1 MTGQVDGVGAG
12 LHDVAENDLVDRV
25 FRHAAALDRRRC
37 RRDGQIGCGEP
48 GKGSAEISKWGA
60 RSGEHHDIGIFNW
73 NAHVGAQYSA
83 GAATR
88 PGRRRRRGSLR
99 PTVHMPINRPA
110 ASTLDARS
118 LTPATK
124 TEQILE
130 SFDRLQIGSA
140 VEINEETDPR
150 ALRNEMAQLRPGR
163 FSWDARNLGGNRWT
177 VRLERIDENADGQT
191 FLSHVSAFTSAKA
204 ATMKELAAQMSE
216 RTYRSSDTIFDEGEV
231 WPYLGIVK
239 SGKVIYTL
247 LSPDGKTHTI
257 GERLTHDT
265 LNESGTFD
273 GGGATTR
280 AEALTDATIV
290 TLPSEAVLHAV
301 RNDAELAL
309 GFLIASSQARRRSI
323 DTIADLAFAHVLQ
336 RVAKFLLGY
345 ARTSVGMARGLPGV
359 ENLSQAQIAA
369 AAGTVR
375 DMAARALLRLRTAG
389 ALELDRGRVK
399 AIDRARLEAFAHNV
413 QAPPV

>member
-1 MTGQVDGVGAG
+1 MRG
-12 LHDVAENDLVDRV
+12 RW
-25 FRHAAALDRRRC
+25 RPRPR
-37 RRDGQIGCGEP
+37 P
-48 GKGSAEISKWGA
+48 SK
-60 RSGEHHDIGIFNW
+60 FF
-73 NAHVGAQYSA
+73 
-83 GAATR
+83 
-88 PGRRRRRGSLR
+88 
-99 PTVHMPINRPA
+99 
-110 ASTLDARS
+110 
-118 LTPATK
+118 
-124 TEQILE
+124 E
-130 SFDRLQIGSA
+130 SFDRLPIGSA
-140 VEINEETDPR
+140 LEINEETDPR

-177 VRLERIDENADGQT
+177 IRLERIDENADGQT

-231 WPYLGIVK
+231 WPYLGIVR

-399 AIDRARLEAFAHNV
+399 AIDRARLENFAHNV

>member
-1 MTGQVDGVGAG
+1 
-12 LHDVAENDLVDRV
+12 
-25 FRHAAALDRRRC
+25 
-37 RRDGQIGCGEP
+37 
-48 GKGSAEISKWGA
+48 
-60 RSGEHHDIGIFNW
+60 
-73 NAHVGAQYSA
+73 
-83 GAATR
+83 
-88 PGRRRRRGSLR
+88 
-99 PTVHMPINRPA
+99 MPINRPA
-110 ASTLDARS
+110 AITLDARS
-118 LTPATK
+118 LSAASK
-124 TEQILE
+124 TDQILE
-130 SFDRLQIGSA
+130 SFDKLSLGSA
-140 VEINEETDPR
+140 LEINEEGDPR
-150 ALRNEMAQLRPGR
+150 ALRNEMTQLRPGR
-163 FSWDARNLGGNRWT
+163 FSWDARNLGGSRWT
-177 VRLERIDENADGQT
+177 VRLERIDEHADGET
-191 FLSHVSAFTSAKA
+191 FLQHVAQFTSAKA
-204 ATMKELAAQMSE
+204 VTVKELAGQMSE
-216 RTYRSSDTIFDEGEV
+216 RTFKSGDTIFDEGEM

-239 SGKVIYTL
+239 VGKVIYTL

-280 AEALTDATIV
+280 AEALTDVTIV
-290 TLPSEAVLHAV
+290 TLPSEAVMHAI

-345 ARTSVGMARGLPGV
+345 ARASVGMTRGLPGV

-375 DMAARALLRLRTAG
+375 DMAARALLRLKNAN
-389 ALELDRGRVK
+389 AVELDRGRVR

>member
-1 MTGQVDGVGAG
+1 M
-12 LHDVAENDLVDRV
+12 
-25 FRHAAALDRRRC
+25 
-37 RRDGQIGCGEP
+37 
-48 GKGSAEISKWGA
+48 
-60 RSGEHHDIGIFNW
+60 
-73 NAHVGAQYSA
+73 
-83 GAATR
+83 
-88 PGRRRRRGSLR
+88 
-99 PTVHMPINRPA
+99 NRPA
-110 ASTLDARS
+110 AATLDARS

-124 TEQILE
+124 TQQIVE
-130 SFDRLQIGSA
+130 SFDKLQIGA
-140 VEINEETDPR
+140 ALEISEETDPR
-150 ALRNEMAQLRPGR
+150 ALRNEMTQLRPGR

-177 VRLERIDENADGQT
+177 VRLERIDEHADGET
-191 FLSHVSAFTSAKA
+191 FLTHVAAFTSARA
-204 ATMKELAAQMSE
+204 ATIREIASQMAE
-216 RTYRSSDTIFDEGEV
+216 RNYRAGDTIFDEDEV

-239 SGKVIYTL
+239 SGKIIYTL

-280 AEALTDATIV
+280 AEALTDAVIV
-290 TLPSEAVLHAV
+290 TLPSEALVHAV
-301 RNDAELAL
+301 RSDAELAL

-375 DMAARALLRLRTAG
+375 DMAARALLRLKNAG
-389 ALELDRGRVK
+389 ALELDRGRVR

>member
-1 MTGQVDGVGAG
+1 
-12 LHDVAENDLVDRV
+12 
-25 FRHAAALDRRRC
+25 
-37 RRDGQIGCGEP
+37 
-48 GKGSAEISKWGA
+48 
-60 RSGEHHDIGIFNW
+60 
-73 NAHVGAQYSA
+73 
-83 GAATR
+83 
-88 PGRRRRRGSLR
+88 
-99 PTVHMPINRPA
+99 MPINRPA
-110 ASTLDARS
+110 AITLDARS
-118 LTPATK
+118 LSPATK
-124 TEQILE
+124 TENILE
-130 SFDRLQIGSA
+130 NFDKLQIGGA
-140 VEINEETDPR
+140 VEINEESDPR
-150 ALRNEMAQLRPGR
+150 ALRNEMTQLRPGR

-177 VRLERIDENADGQT
+177 IRLERIDEHADGET
-191 FLSHVSAFTSAKA
+191 FLQHVPQFTAAKA
-204 ATMKELAAQMSE
+204 TTIKELAAQMSE
-216 RTYRSSDTIFDEGEV
+216 RAYKSGDTIFDEGEM

-265 LNESGTFD
+265 LNESATFD
-273 GGGATTR
+273 SGGATTR
-280 AEALTDATIV
+280 AEALTDAVVVTI
-290 TLPSEAVLHAV
+290 PSEAIMHAA
-301 RNDAELAL
+301 RNDAELSL

-345 ARTSVGMARGLPGV
+345 ARTSVGMTRGLPGV

-375 DMAARALLRLRTAG
+375 DMAARALLRLKNAS
-389 ALELDRGRVK
+389 AVELDRGRVK

>member
-1 MTGQVDGVGAG
+1 
-12 LHDVAENDLVDRV
+12 
-25 FRHAAALDRRRC
+25 
-37 RRDGQIGCGEP
+37 
-48 GKGSAEISKWGA
+48 
-60 RSGEHHDIGIFNW
+60 
-73 NAHVGAQYSA
+73 
-83 GAATR
+83 
-88 PGRRRRRGSLR
+88 
-99 PTVHMPINRPA
+99 MPITRTA
-110 ASTLDARS
+110 AITLDARS
-118 LTPATK
+118 LPPANR
-124 TEQILE
+124 TEHILE
-130 SFDRLQIGSA
+130 AFDKLQIGGA
-140 VEINEETDPR
+140 LEINEESDPR

-163 FSWDARNLGGNRWT
+163 FSWDARNLGGSRWT
-177 VRLERIDENADGQT
+177 IRLERIDEHADGET
-191 FLSHVSAFTSAKA
+191 FLAHVTQFTQAKA
-204 ATMKELAAQMSE
+204 TTVKELANQMSE
-216 RTYRSSDTIFDEGEV
+216 RSYKSGDTIFDEGEM

-280 AEALTDATIV
+280 AEALTDATVV
-290 TLPSEAVLHAV
+290 TLPSEAVMHAI

-345 ARTSVGMARGLPGV
+345 ARASVGMTRGLPGV

-375 DMAARALLRLRTAG
+375 DMAARALLRLKNAH
-389 ALELDRGRVK
+389 AVELDRGRVR